1 MKPESTDKNHAEVA
15 VFADS
20 AGGCHIL
27 MSKWCYIMDISSYIS
42 IILKAIYSLILS
54 EWLTVTQMQLPPSL
68 QALQTE
74 SICQFERDMG
84 TFLNI
89 LI

>member
-1 MKPESTDKNHAEVA
+1 MA
-15 VFADS
+15 VFVDS
-20 AGGCHIL
+20 PGGCNKL
-27 MSKWCYIMDISSYIS
+27 MSKWYYIMDISSYIS

-54 EWLTVTQMQLPPSL
+54 EWLTVTQMQLPPTL
-68 QALQTE
+68 QSLQTE
-74 SICQFERDMG
+74 SICQIEQDMG